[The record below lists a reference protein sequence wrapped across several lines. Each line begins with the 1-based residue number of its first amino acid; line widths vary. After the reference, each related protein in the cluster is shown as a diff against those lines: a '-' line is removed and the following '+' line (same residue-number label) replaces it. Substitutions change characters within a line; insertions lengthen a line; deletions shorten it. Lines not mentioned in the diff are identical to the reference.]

1 MSLSLY
7 YEVMLRS
14 RSWAQVL
21 TIADDQWGL
30 VTKQQVEATGVA
42 WSTLARQVRDRA
54 LERVAHGVY
63 RLRGAGDTP
72 HLELR
77 AAWLQLRPGLL
88 AIDRGPE
95 DGVVSH
101 RSAAALYGIGPL
113 PADVHEFT
121 LPLRKQMRRNDVR
134 LHRRRIEDADW
145 ITVRGL
151 PATRPHRI
159 AADLLAER
167 EDSAAVGQI
176 IADALRGGFDYPGTI
191 ATAIAP
197 HASTYGLRRNDG
209 IGLLRWLLELT
220 GDPDREVWLGEAV
233 ERPNAESRV
242 GDVS

>member
-1 MSLSLY
+1 M
-7 YEVMLRS
+7 VRS
-14 RSWAQVL
+14 RSWAHVL

-63 RLRGAGDTP
+63 RLRGAGDTD

-77 AAWLQLRPGLL
+77 AAWLQLSPGLL
-88 AIDRGPE
+88 AIERRPE

-101 RSAAALYGIGPL
+101 RSAAGLYGIGHL
-113 PADVHEFT
+113 PADIHEFT
-121 LPLRKQMRRNDVR
+121 LTRRKQTRRNDVR
-134 LHRRRIEDADW
+134 LHRRSIEDADW

-159 AADLLAER
+159 AVDLLAEH
-167 EDSAAVGQI
+167 EDPAAIGQI
-176 IADALRGGFDYPGTI
+176 IADALRGRFDYPATI

-197 HASTYGLRRNDG
+197 LASTYGLQRDDG
-209 IGLLRWLLELT
+209 IGLLEWLLELT

-233 ERPNAESRV
+233 EKPNAESRV